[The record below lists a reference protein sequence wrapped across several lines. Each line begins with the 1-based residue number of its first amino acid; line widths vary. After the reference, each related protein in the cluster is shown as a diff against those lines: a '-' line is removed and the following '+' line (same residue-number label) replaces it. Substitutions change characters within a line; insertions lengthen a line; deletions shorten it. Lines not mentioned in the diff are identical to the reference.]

1 MLLALEIIVTECVCR
16 LVFLTIITYICWSFF
31 FCVWCMP
38 ANNYYVLPL
47 YQNIRHYLTLTVS
60 KNVYFDRGSSMY
72 YLSLSLK
79 SCVRHVRV

>member
-1 MLLALEIIVTECVCR
+1 MQVSLLDYHYLYLLE
-16 LVFLTIITYICWSFF
+16 FF